1 MHPLTVTDDR
11 EEQNLQQ
18 GSFDAIPQSSLG
30 AIGLAKLHCSDR
42 SVGRHALLCA
52 RAARSPLKEDET
64 MKAQT
69 ATTALTARQIMQK
82 PVLATTARASARD
95 IAAQLVRNE
104 FSGMPVAER
113 DGTVVGIVTEADILR
128 ALAEGRALE
137 TLTASDIMTAK
148 PASVD
153 VETPITEIIKILQE
167 HRILRVPVTE
177 REHLVG
183 IISRSDIIRAVLEP
197 EFMAF

>member
-1 MHPLTVTDDR
+1 
-11 EEQNLQQ
+11 
-18 GSFDAIPQSSLG
+18 
-30 AIGLAKLHCSDR
+30 
-42 SVGRHALLCA
+42 
-52 RAARSPLKEDET
+52 

-69 ATTALTARQIMQK
+69 ATTVLTAGQIMQK
-82 PVLATTARASARD
+82 PVVATTTRASARD

-113 DGTVVGIVTEADILR
+113 DGTLMGEVTEADILR
-128 ALAEGRALE
+128 VLGEGKALE
-137 TLTASDIMTAK
+137 TLTAADIMTEK
-148 PASVD
+148 PATVD
-153 VETPITEIIKILQE
+153 LEAPITEVIQILQE

-177 REHLVG
+177 RGRLVG

>member
-1 MHPLTVTDDR
+1 
-11 EEQNLQQ
+11 
-18 GSFDAIPQSSLG
+18 
-30 AIGLAKLHCSDR
+30 
-42 SVGRHALLCA
+42 
-52 RAARSPLKEDET
+52 

-69 ATTALTARQIMQK
+69 ATTVLTAGQIMQK
-82 PVLATTARASARD
+82 PVLATTMRASARD

-113 DGTVVGIVTEADILR
+113 DGTLMGVVTEADILR
-128 ALAEGRALE
+128 VLGEGKALE
-137 TLTASDIMTAK
+137 TLTAADIMTEK
-148 PASVD
+148 PATVD
-153 VETPITEIIKILQE
+153 LEAPITEVIQILQE

-177 REHLVG
+177 RGRLVG

>member
-1 MHPLTVTDDR
+1 
-11 EEQNLQQ
+11 
-18 GSFDAIPQSSLG
+18 
-30 AIGLAKLHCSDR
+30 
-42 SVGRHALLCA
+42 
-52 RAARSPLKEDET
+52 

-69 ATTALTARQIMQK
+69 ATTVLTAGQIMQK
-82 PVLATTARASARD
+82 PVLATTPRASARD

-128 ALAEGRALE
+128 ALAEGKALE

>member
-1 MHPLTVTDDR
+1 MPHDR
-11 EEQNLQQ
+11 EEQKLQE
-18 GSFDAIPQSSLG
+18 GSFDHFTIILG
-30 AIGLAKLHCSDR
+30 RIGFAKLHCRDR
-42 SVGRHALLCA
+42 SVGRQALLCA
-52 RAARSPLKEDET
+52 RAERSPLKEDEA

-69 ATTALTARQIMQK
+69 ATTVLTAGQIMQK
-82 PVLATTARASARD
+82 PVLATTTRASARD

-128 ALAEGRALE
+128 VLGEGKALE
-137 TLTASDIMTAK
+137 TLTASDIMTPK

-153 VETPITEIIKILQE
+153 AETPITDVIKVLQE

>member
-1 MHPLTVTDDR
+1 
-11 EEQNLQQ
+11 
-18 GSFDAIPQSSLG
+18 
-30 AIGLAKLHCSDR
+30 
-42 SVGRHALLCA
+42 
-52 RAARSPLKEDET
+52 

-69 ATTALTARQIMQK
+69 AAAILTAGQIMQK
-82 PVLATTARASARD
+82 PVLATTTRASARD

-113 DGTVVGIVTEADILR
+113 DGTVVGIVTEADVLR
-128 ALAEGRALE
+128 ALGEGKALE
-137 TLTASDIMTAK
+137 TLTAGDIMTEK
-148 PASVD
+148 PATVD
-153 VETPITEIIKILQE
+153 VEAPITEIIKILQE

-177 REHLVG
+177 GGRLVG

>member
-1 MHPLTVTDDR
+1 
-11 EEQNLQQ
+11 
-18 GSFDAIPQSSLG
+18 
-30 AIGLAKLHCSDR
+30 
-42 SVGRHALLCA
+42 
-52 RAARSPLKEDET
+52 
-64 MKAQT
+64 
-69 ATTALTARQIMQK
+69 
-82 PVLATTARASARD
+82 
-95 IAAQLVRNE
+95 
-104 FSGMPVAER
+104 MPVAER

-128 ALAEGRALE
+128 VLGEGKALE
-137 TLTASDIMTAK
+137 TLTASDIMTPK

-153 VETPITEIIKILQE
+153 AETPITDVIKVLQE